1 MLAIALLLWRV
12 VPNRRYGAALGA
24 VVGLGFGIG
33 GEAFVQSVS
42 QLDPGHVVLALVFL
56 TLIGCYF
63 GGLHRSG
70 RFRIRR

>member
-42 QLDPGHVVLALVFL
+42 
-56 TLIGCYF
+56 LIPDMSF
-63 GGLHRSG
+63 
-70 RFRIRR
+70 